1 MKIVYRKKFLK
12 ELSKIP
18 KGTNNQITLCTL
30 PAMLARQTGG
40 EKNEIYGS
48 LERKEFQNGFVDH

>member
-1 MKIVYRKKFLK
+1 MKIEYRKKFLK

-18 KGTNNQITLCTL
+18 KGTNNQNTLCTL
-30 PAMLARQTGG
+30 PAMLARQAGG

-48 LERKEFQNGFVDH
+48 LERKEF